1 VGEKELLSVFTTRH
15 DTVYGATFMV
25 LAPEHPLALGLSAG
39 TPQEEEVRRFCEKV
53 GKQDTLLRT
62 DEAQEKIGV
71 FTGRYALN
79 PMTNEEIPIWV
90 ANFVL
95 MEYGTGA
102 IQAVPAHDQRDL
114 DFARKYGLSV
124 RVVVQPPGETPDA
137 ESLTEAYVGD
147 GVNVNSGPFDGLE
160 TPRAKEAIADALEGK
175 GLGER
180 EINYRLRDWGISRQR
195 YWGTPIP
202 MIHCDGCGVIPVP
215 ETELPVVL
223 PVDIDFRFD
232 GTSPLSRLKS
242 FHEVA
247 CPKCGKTAK
256 RDTDTMDTFV
266 DSSWYF
272 CRFTSPH
279 EENLPFN
286 REAGA
291 YWMDVDQYIGGIEH
305 AVLHLLYA
313 RFFTRILRDLDLLE
327 KGEPFR
333 NLLTQGMVI
342 KDGRKMSKSYGN
354 VVDPDKI
361 IKRYGAD
368 TARLFMLFAAPPEK
382 ELEWSDAGVEGCNR
396 FLNRV
401 WRLVTS
407 SADVLRGGGE
417 PPGEDLTQAE
427 RDLRKKAHQTIRKIT
442 EDVENRFRF
451 NTAIAATMEL
461 LNSAQA
467 FQLESTQNSRAV
479 FKEALETL
487 VVLLYPFAPHITEEL
502 WKILGNAK
510 SLVNRAWPDYDP
522 EVAAEEIQTIVLQV
536 NGKVRSR
543 IDMPATAD
551 EEEVRNRALEDE
563 RIRNWIDGK
572 EVRRVIVV
580 PGKLVNVVL

>member
-1 VGEKELLSVFTTRH
+1 MQRHWIGKSVGARIDYPIVGEKELLSVFTTRH

-247 CPKCGKTAK
+247 CPKCGKTVRSAAK
-256 RDTDTMDTFV
+256 PPNEIR
-266 DSSWYF
+266 
-272 CRFTSPH
+272 
-279 EENLPFN
+279 
-286 REAGA
+286 
-291 YWMDVDQYIGGIEH
+291 
-305 AVLHLLYA
+305 
-313 RFFTRILRDLDLLE
+313 TRWTPLWILRGIFADSQA
-327 KGEPFR
+327 
-333 NLLTQGMVI
+333 LT
-342 KDGRKMSKSYGN
+342 K
-354 VVDPDKI
+354 KI
-361 IKRYGAD
+361 CRS
-368 TARLFMLFAAPPEK
+368 TARPVRTGWMWTSTLGASNTPFFICFM
-382 ELEWSDAGVEGCNR
+382 
-396 FLNRV
+396 
-401 WRLVTS
+401 
-407 SADVLRGGGE
+407 
-417 PPGEDLTQAE
+417 PG
-427 RDLRKKAHQTIRKIT
+427 
-442 EDVENRFRF
+442 F
-451 NTAIAATMEL
+451 
-461 LNSAQA
+461 S
-467 FQLESTQNSRAV
+467 
-479 FKEALETL
+479 
-487 VVLLYPFAPHITEEL
+487 
-502 WKILGNAK
+502 
-510 SLVNRAWPDYDP
+510 
-522 EVAAEEIQTIVLQV
+522 
-536 NGKVRSR
+536 
-543 IDMPATAD
+543 
-551 EEEVRNRALEDE
+551 
-563 RIRNWIDGK
+563 
-572 EVRRVIVV
+572 
-580 PGKLVNVVL
+580 PGFYGI

>member
-1 VGEKELLSVFTTRH
+1 
-15 DTVYGATFMV
+15 
-25 LAPEHPLALGLSAG
+25 
-39 TPQEEEVRRFCEKV
+39 
-53 GKQDTLLRT
+53 
-62 DEAQEKIGV
+62 
-71 FTGRYALN
+71 
-79 PMTNEEIPIWV
+79 
-90 ANFVL
+90 
-95 MEYGTGA
+95 
-102 IQAVPAHDQRDL
+102 
-114 DFARKYGLSV
+114 
-124 RVVVQPPGETPDA
+124 
-137 ESLTEAYVGD
+137 
-147 GVNVNSGPFDGLE
+147 
-160 TPRAKEAIADALEGK
+160 
-175 GLGER
+175 
-180 EINYRLRDWGISRQR
+180 
-195 YWGTPIP
+195 
-202 MIHCDGCGVIPVP
+202 
-215 ETELPVVL
+215 
-223 PVDIDFRFD
+223 
-232 GTSPLSRLKS
+232 
-242 FHEVA
+242 
-247 CPKCGKTAK
+247 
-256 RDTDTMDTFV
+256 
-266 DSSWYF
+266 
-272 CRFTSPH
+272 
-279 EENLPFN
+279 
-286 REAGA
+286 
-291 YWMDVDQYIGGIEH
+291 
-305 AVLHLLYA
+305 
-313 RFFTRILRDLDLLE
+313 
-327 KGEPFR
+327 
-333 NLLTQGMVI
+333 
-342 KDGRKMSKSYGN
+342 MSKSYGN

-361 IKRYGAD
+361 INKYGAD

-502 WKILGNAK
+502 WKILGNAT